1 VFAGGAEAG
10 EKLPL
15 RVFDHATNHFHHD
28 E

>member
-1 VFAGGAEAG
+1 VFARGAEAG

-15 RVFDHATNHFHHD
+15 RVFDHAANHFHHD